1 MHIILGILG
10 VVVTILVLMNR
21 LQEGGIDIG
30 WLNPFSWK
38 RRRDF
43 RKQYEALP
51 AYSLDSPMDAVAL
64 FLVAVAKT
72 DGEMSKE
79 QKARILQLFET
90 EFKLSHQEGKSL
102 LGSSV
107 HLFGR
112 GDEITSNLK
121 AVIARSYESFSEEQ
135 VESVKYMLSEVAKA
149 EGEPTPEQ
157 SKLVKEITTILPTS
171 EKAKW

>member
-43 RKQYEALP
+43 RKKFEALP
-51 AYSLDSPMDAVAL
+51 AYSLESPMDAAAL

-79 QKARILQLFET
+79 QKTRILQLFET
-90 EFKLSHQEGKSL
+90 EFKLSNQEGKSL
-102 LGSSV
+102 LGASV

-112 GDEITSNLK
+112 GDEVIGNLK

-135 VESVKYMLSEVAKA
+135 VDSVKYMLSEVAKA
-149 EGEPTPEQ
+149 EGEPSLEQ
-157 SKLVKEITTILPTS
+157 SKLVKEILEVLPTA